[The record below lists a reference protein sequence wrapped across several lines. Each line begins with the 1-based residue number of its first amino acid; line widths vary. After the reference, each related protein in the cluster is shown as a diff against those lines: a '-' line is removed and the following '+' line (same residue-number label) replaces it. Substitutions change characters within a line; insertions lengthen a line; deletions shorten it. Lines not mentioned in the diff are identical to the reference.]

1 MSPLPFSQPELP
13 VAEIIPAVKK
23 QLSTGNSVIIQ
34 APPGAGKS
42 TLLPLSLLQEPWLDG
57 KKILLL
63 EPRRLATKSIAQ
75 RMSDLLREEVGQ
87 TVGYRIRFDTC
98 VSSTTRLEVIT
109 EGILTR
115 MLHQDNALEDVGMV
129 IFDEFNTSE
138 IVPDYI
144 DPLGVWKSNTP
155 LVTIPSSIVIIFLFS
170 SLSE

>member
-1 MSPLPFSQPELP
+1 MPDFDPSSFDLP

-23 QLSTGNSVIIQ
+23 SLSATPTLIIQ

-42 TLLPLSLLQEPWLDG
+42 TLLPLALLDEPWLAG

-75 RMSDLLREEVGQ
+75 RMANILGEELGQ

-98 VSSTTRLEVIT
+98 ISASTRLEVIT

-115 MLHQDNALEDVGMV
+115 MLHQDNVLEDVGMV
-129 IFDEFNTSE
+129 IFDEFHDRN
-138 IVPDYI
+138 
-144 DPLGVWKSNTP
+144 
-155 LVTIPSSIVIIFLFS
+155 LFS
-170 SLSE
+170 DVGLAL